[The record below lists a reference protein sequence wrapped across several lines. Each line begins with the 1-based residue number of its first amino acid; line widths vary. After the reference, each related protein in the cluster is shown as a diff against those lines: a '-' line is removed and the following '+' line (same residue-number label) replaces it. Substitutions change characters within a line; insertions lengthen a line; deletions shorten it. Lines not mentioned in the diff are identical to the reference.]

1 MADPNDMAKLYY
13 TMQTVTEMR
22 YGGRTD
28 AYVEFRDG
36 KNRSAQTGLYE
47 KLIRNNLLCPIL
59 YPGSHGYSCKSPSE
73 ALV

>member
-36 KNRSAQTGLYE
+36 KNRSAQTVLYE
-47 KLIRNNLLCPIL
+47 KLIGNNLLCSGKL
-59 YPGSHGYSCKSPSE
+59 LLDTKGVVFVQTMVY
-73 ALV
+73 